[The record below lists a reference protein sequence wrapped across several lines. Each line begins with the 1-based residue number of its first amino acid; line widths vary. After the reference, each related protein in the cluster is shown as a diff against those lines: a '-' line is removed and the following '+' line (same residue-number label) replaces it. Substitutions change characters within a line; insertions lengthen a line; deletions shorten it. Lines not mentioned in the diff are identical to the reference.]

1 MKKLVVITFA
11 VVFVAGLVTYALAT
25 GVGTAQHGDESHHAV
40 GAPCGDESHHSPTG
54 TAVQMIEEA
63 KAQEAAEAFVT
74 KYLSGYTIDK
84 IEKDDAH
91 AAYLVTVKGGNGV
104 ELQVVVN
111 GVNGQVTYI
120 IVPTPA
126 E

>member
-1 MKKLVVITFA
+1 
-11 VVFVAGLVTYALAT
+11 
-25 GVGTAQHGDESHHAV
+25 
-40 GAPCGDESHHSPTG
+40 
-54 TAVQMIEEA
+54 MIEEA

-91 AAYLVTVKGGNGV
+91 AVYLVTVKGGNDA
-104 ELQVVVN
+104 ELQVVVS

-120 IVPTPA
+120 VVPAPA

>member
-1 MKKLVVITFA
+1 MKRSTVITIAIVLA
-11 VVFVAGLVTYALAT
+11 VSLAGYAWAC
-25 GVGTAQHGDESHHAV
+25 GVGTVPHSDESHHAAGAPHGDESHH
-40 GAPCGDESHHSPTG
+40 STTG

-63 KAQEAAEAFVT
+63 KAQEAAEAFVA

-84 IEKDDAH
+84 IEKDEAH
-91 AAYLVTVKGGNGV
+91 AAYLVTVKGANGA

-120 IVPTPA
+120 VVPAPA

>member
-1 MKKLVVITFA
+1 MKKSLILTIA
-11 VVFVAGLVTYALAT
+11 VVLVAGLVGYAWAC
-25 GVGTAQHGDESHHAV
+25 GVGTAPHSDESHHIAGAPHGDESHH
-40 GAPCGDESHHSPTG
+40 D
-54 TAVQMIEEA
+54 TAEPVQMIEEA

-91 AAYLVTVKGGNGV
+91 AAYLVTVKGGSGA

-120 IVPTPA
+120 VVPTPA

>member
-1 MKKLVVITFA
+1 MKRSTVITIA
-11 VVFVAGLVTYALAT
+11 IVLAASLAGYAWAC
-25 GVGTAQHGDESHHAV
+25 GVGTAPHSDESHHAAGAPHGDESHH
-40 GAPCGDESHHSPTG
+40 STTG

-84 IEKDDAH
+84 IEKDETH
-91 AAYLVTVKGGNGV
+91 AVYLVTVKGGNGA
-104 ELQVVVN
+104 ELQVVVS

-120 IVPTPA
+120 VVPTPA